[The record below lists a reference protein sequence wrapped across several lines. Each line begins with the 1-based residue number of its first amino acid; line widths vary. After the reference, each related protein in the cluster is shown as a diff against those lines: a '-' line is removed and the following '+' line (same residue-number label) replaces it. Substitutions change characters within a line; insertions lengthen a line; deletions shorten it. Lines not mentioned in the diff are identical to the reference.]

1 MTTETRKLAAEYDMV
16 GKLIAAIREG
26 KAELY
31 IKTRD
36 QWGSDVI
43 ESDYLI
49 EEIFPEPT
57 TYLHHIKGD
66 LLMYEADLRCQII
79 DSLVK
84 ESDDAMGLDEIPSDP
99 PELRIFPKDDYRRS
113 YTNEETEDDRR

>member
-1 MTTETRKLAAEYDMV
+1 MTTEIRKLYASYDLV
-16 GKLIAAIREG
+16 GMLIDAIKEG
-26 KAELY
+26 KAELVV
-31 IKTRD
+31 KTE
-36 QWGSDVI
+36 QKWGSDTI
-43 ESDYLI
+43 ESDYKLD
-49 EEIFPEPT
+49 EIFDCPD
-57 TYLHHIKGD
+57 YLHRIKGD

-84 ESDDAMGLDEIPSDP
+84 ESDDAMGIDEMPSDP